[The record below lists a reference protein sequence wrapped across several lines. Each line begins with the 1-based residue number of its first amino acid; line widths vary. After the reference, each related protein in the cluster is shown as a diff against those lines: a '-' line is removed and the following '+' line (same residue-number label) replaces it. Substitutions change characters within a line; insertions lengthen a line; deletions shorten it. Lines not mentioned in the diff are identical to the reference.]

1 MFSCASLVGLIMLC
15 YYRPVV
21 YAFVTRWGS
30 GYMDKAIRVDKSAD
44 SRCVCYSLL
53 CAAIVHL
60 LLLWVED
67 FRALSRVTVQHLSL
81 CIHYNI
87 MHTIQLIKL

>member
-1 MFSCASLVGLIMLC
+1 MLC
-15 YYRPVV
+15 YYRPIV

-30 GYMDKAIRVDKSAD
+30 EYTDKAIRVDNNVD
-44 SRCVCYSLL
+44 DRCVCYSLL
-53 CAAIVHL
+53 CAAIVHV

-67 FRALSRVTVQHLSL
+67 FRALSRITVQHLSL
-81 CIHYNI
+81 YIYYNI